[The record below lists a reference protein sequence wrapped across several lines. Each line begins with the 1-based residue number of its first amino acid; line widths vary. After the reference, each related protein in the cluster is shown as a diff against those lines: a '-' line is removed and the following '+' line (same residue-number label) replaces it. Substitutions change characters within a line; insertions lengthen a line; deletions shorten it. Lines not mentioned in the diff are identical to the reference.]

1 MAANGGRS
9 AVDTARKGP
18 NAFTLRIYNRS
29 VWSCYPSQGEAEPSA
44 KGLRATRSG
53 DENIEGLYGHCRK
66 QFSISAHNLFS
77 ATYAL
82 LAVFNAALTRIR

>member
-1 MAANGGRS
+1 MLSLARRGG
-9 AVDTARKGP
+9 AVSEGVAR
-18 NAFTLRIYNRS
+18 A
-29 VWSCYPSQGEAEPSA
+29 
-44 KGLRATRSG
+44 RSG